1 MGDLAAKG
9 VHVERGAA
17 DAEGV
22 TELVIT
28 LPKTTNVQATFTFE
42 GTTERLVKIF
52 RKEIQTGD
60 PLFDDHVHIKTDT
73 PDATERLLG
82 SEDLRAIVEGVVA
95 EGGAVE
101 IDGTSVKVE
110 LRGRTDLE
118 ANALEHLVD
127 ALLG

>member
-9 VHVERGAA
+9 VHVERGAG

-28 LPKTTNVQATFTFE
+28 LPKTTGVQASFTFE

-60 PLFDDHVHIKTDT
+60 PLFDEHVHVKTDT

-82 SEDLRAIVEGVVA
+82 SEDLRAVVEGVVA

-101 IDGTSVKVE
+101 IDGTSVKIE

-127 ALLG
+127 ALLR